1 MNLFAPAPPMVNP
14 VKVPTLVIAVWAA
27 PVTVAAVPD
36 TLPVTFPASA
46 PVKVAAVT
54 PAVTAKEPK
63 VPTLVKD
70 DPVTVDLIVVPG
82 RVSALNV
89 VLL

>member
-1 MNLFAPAPPMVNP
+1 VFDIDNVLALVT
-14 VKVPTLVIAVWAA
+14 VKVPVLE
-27 PVTVAAVPD
+27 VTVRPLNAV
-36 TLPVTFPASA
+36 
-46 PVKVAAVT
+46 AVT
-54 PAVTAKEPK
+54 PAVTAREPK